1 MAQAARA
8 APPPPTPPRPSDLL
22 LHSKAVL
29 ITEGYQAGV
38 PLLKRALSAYRTGDI
53 SPEEEMWQACH
64 AAGLV
69 WDYDSWR
76 GLSDRWIEV
85 ARDAGALTA
94 LPLAFTMRAMPH
106 LFAGEFA
113 AATAMV
119 AQVESV
125 SQAIGISIAPLA
137 ALALAVFRGRDDE
150 AVELIE
156 TATTDAERRGEG
168 AWLPFVQWATA
179 VLCNGLGHYEKALA
193 AAQQVSRDSLA
204 GLRLEANWAL
214 VELIE
219 AAARSGMPDRA
230 AGALQ
235 QLSATTRASG
245 TDWARGIEARSR
257 ALVSDGDEA
266 EVCYREAIDVLGR
279 TPLRV
284 DLGRAQL
291 VYGEWLRRQRRIR
304 EAREQLRRAHQLFTG
319 FGMAAFAERARA
331 ELRAAGAHVLK
342 RTGETPDVL
351 TAQEEL
357 IARLATGGA
366 SNAQIAGQLYISPA
380 TVAYHLG
387 KVFAKLSI
395 NSRSQLA
402 AALPTHPDTAQPAV
416 SHG

>member
-1 MAQAARA
+1 
-8 APPPPTPPRPSDLL
+8 
-22 LHSKAVL
+22 
-29 ITEGYQAGV
+29 
-38 PLLKRALSAYRTGDI
+38 
-53 SPEEEMWQACH
+53 
-64 AAGLV
+64 
-69 WDYDSWR
+69 
-76 GLSDRWIEV
+76 
-85 ARDAGALTA
+85 
-94 LPLAFTMRAMPH
+94 MRAMPH

-168 AWLPFVQWATA
+168 SWLAVVQWATA
-179 VLCNGLGHYEKALA
+179 VLHNGLGHYEKALV
-193 AAQQVSRDSLA
+193 AAQQGSQDSIA
-204 GLRLEANWAL
+204 EFRIVARWAV
-214 VELIE
+214 VELVE
-219 AAARSGMPDRA
+219 AAARSGMRERAPD
-230 AGALQ
+230 ALQ

-266 EVCYREAIDVLGR
+266 EARYREAIDILGR

-284 DLGRAQL
+284 DRGRAQL
-291 VYGEWLRRQRRIR
+291 LYGEWLRRQRRIR
-304 EAREQLRRAHQLFTG
+304 DARDQLRQAHQLFTG
-319 FGMAAFAERARA
+319 FGMQAFAERARA

-357 IARLATGGA
+357 IARLATRGA
-366 SNAQIAGQLYISPA
+366 SNAQIAGQLYLSPA

-395 NSRSQLA
+395 SSRSQLA
-402 AALPTHPDTAQPAV
+402 GALPAQPDTAQPATP
-416 SHG
+416 HG